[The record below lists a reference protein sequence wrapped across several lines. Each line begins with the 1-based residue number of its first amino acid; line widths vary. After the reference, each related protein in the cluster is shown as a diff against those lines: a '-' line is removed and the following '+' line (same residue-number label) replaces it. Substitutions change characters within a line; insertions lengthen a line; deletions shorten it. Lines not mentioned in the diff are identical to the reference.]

1 MSAARDELN
10 AAKKVCMDNR
20 GNVVEVVEYNRAVS
34 ALLIQKACMISGL
47 KSILTKVALANA
59 LGRHENWE
67 EIVDKYFKDY

>member
-1 MSAARDELN
+1 
-10 AAKKVCMDNR
+10 MDNR
-20 GNVVEVVEYNRAVS
+20 GNVVDVVEYNSAVS
-34 ALLIQKACMISGL
+34 VLLIQKACMISGF